1 MIVLNIAIG
10 GAIGSLLRY
19 YIGTVNFISNSSF
32 PLSTLIVNVSGSFL
46 IGIFF
51 FLLKD
56 SNNEFLK
63 SFLMIG
69 FLGGFTTFSTFSIE
83 VLDLFQND
91 QHLISL
97 IYIFGSVATSL
108 LAVYLG
114 FYFTKIA
121 SLS

>member
-1 MIVLNIAIG
+1 MIILSVAIG

-19 YIGTVNFISNSSF
+19 YFSTLNFLSNSVF
-32 PLSTLIVNVSGSFL
+32 PVSTFLVNVIGSFA
-46 IGIFF
+46 IGVLF

-56 SNNEFLK
+56 SNNDYLK

-69 FLGGFTTFSTFSIE
+69 FLGGFTTFSAFTID

-91 QHLISL
+91 QYLISV
-97 IYIFGSVATSL
+97 IYICGSVIISL

-114 FYFTKIA
+114 FWITKIIN
-121 SLS
+121 L

>member
-1 MIVLNIAIG
+1 
-10 GAIGSLLRY
+10 
-19 YIGTVNFISNSSF
+19 
-32 PLSTLIVNVSGSFL
+32 
-46 IGIFF
+46 
-51 FLLKD
+51 
-56 SNNEFLK
+56 
-63 SFLMIG
+63 MIG

-83 VLDLFQND
+83 ALDLFQND

-108 LAVYLG
+108 LSVYLG

>member
-1 MIVLNIAIG
+1 MIILSVAIG

-19 YIGTVNFISNSSF
+19 Y
-32 PLSTLIVNVSGSFL
+32 LSTLNFLSNSVFPVSTFLVNVIGSFA
-46 IGIFF
+46 IGVLF

-56 SNNEFLK
+56 SNNDYLK

-69 FLGGFTTFSTFSIE
+69 FLGGFTTFSAFTID

-91 QHLISL
+91 QYLISV
-97 IYIFGSVATSL
+97 IYICGSVIASL

-114 FYFTKIA
+114 FWITKIIN
-121 SLS
+121 L

>member
-1 MIVLNIAIG
+1 MIILSVAIG

-19 YIGTVNFISNSSF
+19 Y
-32 PLSTLIVNVSGSFL
+32 LSTLNFLSNSVFPVSTFLVNVIGSFA
-46 IGIFF
+46 IGVLF

-56 SNNEFLK
+56 SNNDYLK

-69 FLGGFTTFSTFSIE
+69 FLGGFTTFSAFTID

-91 QHLISL
+91 QYLVSV
-97 IYIFGSVATSL
+97 IYIFGSVIISL

-114 FYFTKIA
+114 FWITKIIN
-121 SLS
+121 L

>member
-1 MIVLNIAIG
+1 MIILSVAIG

-19 YIGTVNFISNSSF
+19 YLGTLNFLSNSVF
-32 PLSTLIVNVSGSFL
+32 PVSTFLVNVIGSFA
-46 IGIFF
+46 IGVLF

-56 SNNEFLK
+56 SNNDYLK

-69 FLGGFTTFSTFSIE
+69 FLGGFTTFSAFTID

-91 QHLISL
+91 QYLISV
-97 IYIFGSVATSL
+97 IYICGSVITSL

-114 FYFTKIA
+114 FWITKIIN
-121 SLS
+121 L

>member
-1 MIVLNIAIG
+1 MIILSVAIG

-19 YIGTVNFISNSSF
+19 YLGTINFLSNSVF
-32 PLSTLIVNVSGSFL
+32 PMSTFLVNVIGSFA
-46 IGIFF
+46 IGVLF

-56 SNNEFLK
+56 TNNDYLK

-69 FLGGFTTFSTFSIE
+69 FLGGFTTFSAFTID

-91 QHLISL
+91 QYLISV
-97 IYIFGSVATSL
+97 IYICASVITSL

-114 FYFTKIA
+114 FWITKIIN
-121 SLS
+121 L

>member
-1 MIVLNIAIG
+1 MIILSVAIG

-19 YIGTVNFISNSSF
+19 YLGTINFLSNSVF
-32 PLSTLIVNVSGSFL
+32 PMSTFLVNVTGSFA
-46 IGIFF
+46 IGVLF

-56 SNNEFLK
+56 TDNDYLK

-69 FLGGFTTFSTFSIE
+69 FLGGFTTFSAFTID

-91 QHLISL
+91 QHLISV
-97 IYIFGSVATSL
+97 IYICVSVITSL

-114 FYFTKIA
+114 FWITKIIN
-121 SLS
+121 L

>member
-1 MIVLNIAIG
+1 MIILSVAIG

-19 YIGTVNFISNSSF
+19 Y
-32 PLSTLIVNVSGSFL
+32 LSTLNFLSNSVFPVSTFLVNVIGSFA
-46 IGIFF
+46 IGVLF

-56 SNNEFLK
+56 SNNDYLK

-69 FLGGFTTFSTFSIE
+69 FLGGFTTFSAFTID

-91 QHLISL
+91 QYLISV
-97 IYIFGSVATSL
+97 IYICGSVITSL

-114 FYFTKIA
+114 FWITKIIN
-121 SLS
+121 L

>member
-1 MIVLNIAIG
+1 MIILSVAIG

-19 YIGTVNFISNSSF
+19 Y
-32 PLSTLIVNVSGSFL
+32 LSTLNFLSNSVFPVSTFLVNVIGSFA
-46 IGIFF
+46 IGVLF

-56 SNNEFLK
+56 SNNDYLK

-69 FLGGFTTFSTFSIE
+69 FLGGFTTFSAFTID

-91 QHLISL
+91 QYLISV
-97 IYIFGSVATSL
+97 IYIFGSVIISL

-114 FYFTKIA
+114 FWITKIIN
-121 SLS
+121 L

>member
-1 MIVLNIAIG
+1 MIILSVAIG

-19 YIGTVNFISNSSF
+19 H
-32 PLSTLIVNVSGSFL
+32 LSTLNFLSNSVFPASTFLVNVIGSFA
-46 IGIFF
+46 IGVLF

-56 SNNEFLK
+56 SNNDHLK

-69 FLGGFTTFSTFSIE
+69 FLGGFTTFSAFTID

-91 QHLISL
+91 QYLISV
-97 IYIFGSVATSL
+97 IYICGSVIVSL

-114 FYFTKIA
+114 FWITKIIN
-121 SLS
+121 L

>member
-1 MIVLNIAIG
+1 MIILSVAIG

-19 YIGTVNFISNSSF
+19 Y
-32 PLSTLIVNVSGSFL
+32 LSTLNFLSNSVFPVSTFLVNVIGSFA
-46 IGIFF
+46 IGVLF

-56 SNNEFLK
+56 SNNDYLK

-69 FLGGFTTFSTFSIE
+69 FLGGFTTFSAFTID

-91 QHLISL
+91 QYLISV
-97 IYIFGSVATSL
+97 IYICGSVIISL

-114 FYFTKIA
+114 FCITKIIN
-121 SLS
+121 L

>member
-1 MIVLNIAIG
+1 MIILSVAIG

-19 YIGTVNFISNSSF
+19 YLGTINFLSNSVF
-32 PLSTLIVNVSGSFL
+32 PMSTFLVNVIGSFV
-46 IGIFF
+46 IGVLF

-56 SNNEFLK
+56 TNNDYLK

-69 FLGGFTTFSTFSIE
+69 FLGGFTTFSAFTID

-91 QHLISL
+91 QYLISV
-97 IYIFGSVATSL
+97 IYICASVITSL

-114 FYFTKIA
+114 FWITKIIN
-121 SLS
+121 L